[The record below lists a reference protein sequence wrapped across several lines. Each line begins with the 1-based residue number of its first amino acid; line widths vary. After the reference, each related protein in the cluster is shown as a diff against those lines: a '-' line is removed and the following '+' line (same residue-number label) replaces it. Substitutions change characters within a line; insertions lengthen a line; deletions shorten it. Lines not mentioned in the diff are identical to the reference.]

1 MRFDIITIFPEFF
14 GSILEHGLLK
24 RAIAGGQV
32 SVHLHNLR
40 DFTDD
45 AHRTVDDRP
54 FGGGPGM
61 VFKPEP
67 LFRAVES
74 LQSEAPEK
82 PLRVALLTPQGRVL
96 NQQVAK
102 ELSREPRLVLICGRY
117 EGVDERV
124 ATYLATDEI
133 SIGDYV
139 LSGGELP
146 AAVLMETVARLLP
159 DVLGNEESKRSESF
173 AAPDE
178 AEGHPGGAGLLDF
191 PQYTRPAEFRGLKTP
206 EVLLSGNH
214 RDIRA
219 WRRRQSLLKTSR
231 TRPDLIGKAAV
242 SGAEL
247 RAALQEAAFQEDSAE
262 TPVSPPAARG

>member
-14 GSILEHGLLK
+14 SSILEHGLLK
-24 RAIAGGQV
+24 RAIEGGQV
-32 SVHLHNLR
+32 SIHLHNLR
-40 DFTDD
+40 NFTDD
-45 AHRTVDDRP
+45 THRTVDDRP

-74 LQSEAPEK
+74 LQSETPEQ

-102 ELSREPRLVLICGRY
+102 ELSREPRLALICGRY

-124 ATYLATDEI
+124 ATHLATDEI

-159 DVLGNEESKRSESF
+159 GVLGNEESKQSESF
-173 AAPDE
+173 AAEDAAHGNE
-178 AEGHPGGAGLLDF
+178 ARLLDF

-214 RDIRA
+214 REIRA
-219 WRRRQSLLKTSR
+219 WRRRQALLKTSR
-231 TRPDLIGKAAV
+231 TRPDLIEDAGIAAIK
-242 SGAEL
+242 
-247 RAALQEAAFQEDSAE
+247 Q
-262 TPVSPPAARG
+262 ARE

>member
-14 GSILEHGLLK
+14 GSILQHGLLK
-24 RAIAGGQV
+24 RAIECGRL

-61 VFKPEP
+61 IFKPEP

-74 LQSEAPEK
+74 LPREAPEK

-96 NQQVAK
+96 NQQLAE
-102 ELSREPRLVLICGRY
+102 ELSYETQLALICGRY

-124 ATYLATDEI
+124 ATHLATDEI

-159 DVLGNEESKRSESF
+159 GVLGNEESKESESF
-173 AAPDE
+173 AAREND
-178 AEGHPGGAGLLDF
+178 AVEGGRSLLDF
-191 PQYTRPAEFRGLKTP
+191 PQYTRPADFRGLKIP

-219 WRRRQSLLKTSR
+219 WRSRQAWLKTSR
-231 TRPDLIGKAAV
+231 IRPDLAGKQPSPDQGEFCGKAAV
-242 SGAEL
+242 PLTTKA
-247 RAALQEAAFQEDSAE
+247 
-262 TPVSPPAARG
+262 

>member
-1 MRFDIITIFPEFF
+1 MRFDVITIFPEFF
-14 GSILEHGLLK
+14 GSILQHGVLK
-24 RAIAGGQV
+24 RAIESGRI
-32 SVHLHNLR
+32 SVHLHHLR

-74 LQSEAPEK
+74 VPRETPEK
-82 PLRVALLTPQGRVL
+82 AWRVALLTPQGRVL
-96 NQQVAK
+96 SQRLAE
-102 ELSREPRLVLICGRY
+102 ELSHEAQLVLICGRY

-124 ATYLATDEI
+124 ATHLATDEI

-146 AAVLMETVARLLP
+146 AAVLIETVARLLP
-159 DVLGNEESKRSESF
+159 GVLGNEESKESESF
-173 AAPDE
+173 AAGEND
-178 AEGHPGGAGLLDF
+178 ASEGGESLLDF
-191 PQYTRPAEFRGLKTP
+191 PQYTRPADFRGLKIP

-219 WRRRQSLLKTSR
+219 WRSRQAWLKTSR
-231 TRPDLIGKAAV
+231 IRPDLMGKPAA
-242 SGAEL
+242 SKSEF
-247 RAALQEAAFQEDSAE
+247 RAASPEDSHTANN
-262 TPVSPPAARG
+262 

>member
-24 RAIAGGQV
+24 RAIEGGQV
-32 SVHLHNLR
+32 SIHLHNLR
-40 DFTDD
+40 NFTDD

-74 LQSEAPEK
+74 LQSETPER

-96 NQQVAK
+96 SQQVAE
-102 ELSREPRLVLICGRY
+102 ELSREPRLALICGRY

-124 ATYLATDEI
+124 ATHLATDEI

-159 DVLGNEESKRSESF
+159 GVLGNEESKQSESF
-173 AAPDE
+173 AAED
-178 AEGHPGGAGLLDF
+178 AANGKDARLLDF

-214 RDIRA
+214 SEIRA
-219 WRRRQSLLKTSR
+219 WRRRQALLKTSR
-231 TRPDLIGKAAV
+231 MRPDLIGDAGIA
-242 SGAEL
+242 
-247 RAALQEAAFQEDSAE
+247 SAKQ
-262 TPVSPPAARG
+262 ARE

>member
-14 GSILEHGLLK
+14 GSILQHGLLK
-24 RAIAGGQV
+24 RAIEAGHV
-32 SVHLHNLR
+32 SIHLHNLR

-74 LQSEAPEK
+74 LPREAPEK
-82 PLRVALLTPQGRVL
+82 TLRVALLTPQGRVL
-96 NQQVAK
+96 NQQLAE
-102 ELSREPRLVLICGRY
+102 ELSREAQLVLICGRY

-124 ATYLATDEI
+124 ATHLATDEI

-159 DVLGNEESKRSESF
+159 GALGNEESKAAESF
-173 AAPDE
+173 AACE
-178 AEGHPGGAGLLDF
+178 NGAAEVGRSLLDF
-191 PQYTRPAEFRGLKTP
+191 PQYTRPADFRGLKIP

-214 RDIRA
+214 RDIQA
-219 WRRRQSLLKTSR
+219 WRSRQAWLKTSR
-231 TRPDLIGKAAV
+231 IRPDLIGK
-242 SGAEL
+242 
-247 RAALQEAAFQEDSAE
+247 
-262 TPVSPPAARG
+262 PAASKIECSAGRQKDGQASNY